1 MREARGVLNLF
12 YCGFFKNV
20 FIHLVSFGQICY
32 ISTNKANQNKM
43 WIQAET
49 GEAFR
54 VKTKREGELIKEI
67 S

>member
-1 MREARGVLNLF
+1 MFLF
-12 YCGFFKNV
+12 IWF
-20 FIHLVSFGQICY
+20 HLAKSVTFQPIKH
-32 ISTNKANQNKM
+32 TKANQNKM